1 MNDIST
7 ATLDAIVGA
16 KQSQLAAIFDD
27 EPQAAKSIAT
37 LKAQTNLSPQQLTL
51 IHPHDQ
57 EFNAKL
63 EKASDKVGK
72 HLWHSH
78 LILGAAGI
86 ATGLLFAFVLVNIGP
101 ALTQNNPLFTY
112 IALISPGLFI
122 GLFVAGLIGLRPD
135 RDAIVQTVRSAIR
148 RGKYALVVNLKQ
160 DQSVTE
166 VRNTLSTLSN
176 KVIAAIQ

>member
-1 MNDIST
+1 MHDIST

-16 KQSQLAAIFDD
+16 KHTQVAAIFDD
-27 EPQAAKSIAT
+27 EQQATQGITT
-37 LKAQTNLSPQQLTL
+37 LKTQTNLSPQQITL

-57 EFNAKL
+57 GFSAKL
-63 EKASDKVGK
+63 EKASEKVGK
-72 HLWHSH
+72 RLWHSH

-86 ATGLLFAFVLVNIGP
+86 VTGLLFAFTLVNIGP

-112 IALISPGLFI
+112 IALVSPGLFI

-148 RGKYALVVNLKQ
+148 RGKYALVINLNQ
-160 DQSVTE
+160 QQSVTE
-166 VRNTLSTLSN
+166 VRNTLSTHSN
-176 KVIAAIQ
+176 KVIEAIQ